1 VRSILAIQ
9 AFSALRES
17 RKRYVFRGENVIGQ
31 GLGGKISSVAAS
43 HSLTLQNGFFWSVS
57 PAVSPVSGFEQA
69 GLTASIG
76 RWLGRV

>member
-1 VRSILAIQ
+1 MRSILAIQ

-57 PAVSPVSGFEQA
+57 PAVSPGCRIRCA
-69 GLTASIG
+69 GGTALIG
-76 RWLGRV
+76 RWLRQV